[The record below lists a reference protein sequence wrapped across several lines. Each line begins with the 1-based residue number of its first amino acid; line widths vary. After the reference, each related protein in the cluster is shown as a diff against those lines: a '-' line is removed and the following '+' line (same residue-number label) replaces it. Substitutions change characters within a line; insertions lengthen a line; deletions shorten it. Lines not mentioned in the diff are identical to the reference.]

1 LGLKFQNSFLLNIKI
16 LKNNKKIDY
25 NFFIINIYSKI
36 QHLKFIYHTIFDTEF
51 ILNLIFK
58 YKLKKALS
66 NNELVQLIEKKRIIL
81 SRISIL
87 LLSFIKSV

>member
-1 LGLKFQNSFLLNIKI
+1 MGLKFQNSFLLNIKI